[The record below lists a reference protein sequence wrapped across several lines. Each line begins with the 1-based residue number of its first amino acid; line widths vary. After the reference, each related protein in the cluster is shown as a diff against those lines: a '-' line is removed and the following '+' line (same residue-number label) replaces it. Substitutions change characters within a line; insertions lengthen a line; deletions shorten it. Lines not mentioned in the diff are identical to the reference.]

1 MIDRDK
7 VVNVLKKRFP
17 GAPEHQVAAAA
28 NAIVGL
34 GDEWEE
40 MKGVETEL
48 GGNVPFQPGKLPF
61 LTDEVEHG
69 AEFRVFRKRESVSIR

>member
-1 MIDRDK
+1 MIDREK

-17 GAPEHQVAAAA
+17 GAPEQQVAAAA

-40 MKGVETEL
+40 MKG
-48 GGNVPFQPGKLPF
+48 
-61 LTDEVEHG
+61 
-69 AEFRVFRKRESVSIR
+69 AEFRVFRNRESLSTK